1 MFSEFKKA
9 YHELT
14 EKNAKAFFLVRAWV
28 LKKLVSS
35 NDKRNASK
43 VSYGQAKEE
52 KGRIDNELML
62 WRTDL
67 SHLVVEAQSK
77 NKSFNQEIDHDLNDH
92 RFQVIDPVINQSEA
106 SSKVAKAVLLHS
118 EVVLRSLN
126 EQNTRSRILKKSLVD
141 TLAIKGDKH
150 IELSG
155 SLDPTVGEFG
165 VSKERFAENASSFRK
180 QISSGNSKI
189 ALSEKL
195 LNEVEG
201 LSDVE

>member
-9 YHELT
+9 YHEIT

-28 LKKLVSS
+28 SKKLLSS

-43 VSYGQAKEE
+43 VSYGQAKED

-92 RFQVIDPVINQSEA
+92 RFQVIDPVIAQSDTSTKDAET
-106 SSKVAKAVLLHS
+106 VLRHS
-118 EVVLRSLN
+118 ETVLKSLHEQNARSLN
-126 EQNTRSRILKKSLVD
+126 LKNLLVD
-141 TLAIKGDKH
+141 TLTIKGDKQ
-150 IELSG
+150 IVLTR
-155 SLDPTVGEFG
+155 SLESCVGEFD
-165 VSKERFAENASSFRK
+165 VSKERFAKNASSLRK

-195 LNEVEG
+195 LDEVEG